1 MFVLVQQS
9 RLRELL
15 FATSVFALSLPLVT
29 RITTA
34 ASVRIMIP
42 VKFTL
47 AFILERK
54 TVTDWIAGGG
64 SASWCSIVRSN
75 IFRSGREFSTSWS
88 LTDPSFDT
96 IASYPWMWL
105 PTSRQNLSQRSSLET
120 RILRPA
126 LVPAGYRARN
136 NQPWLTEVG

>member
-64 SASWCSIVRSN
+64 SA
-75 IFRSGREFSTSWS
+75 F
-88 LTDPSFDT
+88 
-96 IASYPWMWL
+96 
-105 PTSRQNLSQRSSLET
+105 
-120 RILRPA
+120 
-126 LVPAGYRARN
+126 
-136 NQPWLTEVG
+136 